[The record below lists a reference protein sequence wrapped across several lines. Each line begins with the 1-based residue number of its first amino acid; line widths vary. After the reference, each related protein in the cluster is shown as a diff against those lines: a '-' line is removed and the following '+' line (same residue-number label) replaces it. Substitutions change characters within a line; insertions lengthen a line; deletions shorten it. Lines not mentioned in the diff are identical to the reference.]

1 MGEPAASNRS
11 SKLAQTVTAAQ
22 NALAEGKT
30 LPFSLISN
38 PDIHSIDLNEIFK
51 KSWQA
56 VCPDVLVRQPG
67 SIYLCKLGDV
77 PVVLARDED
86 GILRGFVNVCRH
98 RGYPV
103 AQKDGVM
110 RTLTCRYHGWTY
122 RLDGKV
128 HSVPEAS
135 QAEEANYKCLSLVP
149 ISVASWRGCIFA
161 HLDPEASSL
170 SASFDGLDDIA
181 AECEFQLS
189 DYRWLRRLDLDI
201 PSNWKLVYDNVVE
214 CYHCPSMHART
225 LNTLYE
231 ASGFDDVSWQGR
243 IRKVSA
249 KLKQADELHHTI
261 QLFPGT
267 YLVMDPMVGIVG
279 RFFPTECATTKLEF
293 HFLAAPNASDEDAAH
308 YAEMW
313 CQTMHEDGEILAA
326 QRPGVS
332 TGLLDH
338 GYLLAGPESSV
349 VGVQQLI
356 LEAYTAALAEPD
368 HILRGDGHAAIA

>member
-1 MGEPAASNRS
+1 MAEPAASARS
-11 SKLAQTVTAAQ
+11 SKLTQTVTAAQ
-22 NALAEGKT
+22 HALAEGKT
-30 LPFSLISN
+30 LPFSLISD
-38 PDIHSIDLNEIFK
+38 PDIHSIDLNAIFK

-56 VCPDVLVRQPG
+56 VCPEVSVREPG
-67 SIYLCKLGDV
+67 SIYRCSIGDV
-77 PVVLARDED
+77 PIVLARDQD
-86 GILRGFVNVCRH
+86 GTLRGFVNVCRH

-110 RTLTCRYHGWTY
+110 GRLTCRYHGWTY
-122 RLDGKV
+122 SLDGSV
-128 HSVPEAS
+128 QSVPEAS
-135 QAEEANYKCLSLVP
+135 QAELANYKCLSLVP
-149 ISVASWRGCIFA
+149 ISVESWRGCVFA
-161 HLDPEASSL
+161 HLDPEASCVTT
-170 SASFDGLDDIA
+170 SFDGLEDIA
-181 AECEFQLS
+181 ADCDFQLS

-231 ASGFDDVSWQGR
+231 ASGFDDISWQGR
-243 IRKVSA
+243 VRKVSA
-249 KLKQADELHHTI
+249 RIKQVDELHHTI

-279 RFFPTECATTKLEF
+279 RFYPTGPATTKLEF
-293 HFLAAPNASDEDAAH
+293 HFLAAPGASDEDAGH

-326 QRPGVS
+326 QRPGVT

-349 VGVQQLI
+349 IGVQKLI
-356 LEAYTAALAEPD
+356 LEAYSAALAEPD
-368 HILRGDGHAAIA
+368 HPNQGDGHAAIA